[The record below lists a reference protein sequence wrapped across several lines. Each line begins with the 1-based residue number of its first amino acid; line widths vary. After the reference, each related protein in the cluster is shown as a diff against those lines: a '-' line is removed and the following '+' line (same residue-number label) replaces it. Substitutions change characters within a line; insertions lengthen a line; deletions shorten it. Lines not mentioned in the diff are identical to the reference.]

1 MFLIISSQ
9 MNANA
14 VNVLSKS
21 RVREI
26 FMHGSVGVVMR
37 NELNLIPKIM
47 ENKS

>member
-14 VNVLSKS
+14 VNVLSRS

-26 FMHGSVGVVMR
+26 FMHGSVRGVIAKK
-37 NELNLIPKIM
+37 LNLF
-47 ENKS
+47 NYGV